1 MVPVTGSGSG
11 ARWVVVVETMV
22 WVVAP
27 QVVALL
33 GVAVRLWLRVV
44 RERRHQETLREFAGS
59 LTGGAGGAVEI
70 DDVRGDGSRLRMRLV
85 VTGTPQRRR
94 R

>member
-1 MVPVTGSGSG
+1 MVDTV
-11 ARWVVVVETMV
+11 A

-27 QVVALL
+27 QVVAML
-33 GVAVRLWLRVV
+33 GVAARLWWRAV
-44 RERRHQETLREFAGS
+44 RERRHQQTLREFAGS

-85 VTGTPQRRR
+85 VTASPPWRGRR
-94 R
+94 

>member
-1 MVPVTGSGSG
+1 MDTV
-11 ARWVVVVETMV
+11 V

-33 GVAVRLWLRVV
+33 GVAARLRWRAV

-59 LTGGAGGAVEI
+59 LTGGAGGVVEI

-85 VTGTPQRRR
+85 VTGTPPWRGRR
-94 R
+94 